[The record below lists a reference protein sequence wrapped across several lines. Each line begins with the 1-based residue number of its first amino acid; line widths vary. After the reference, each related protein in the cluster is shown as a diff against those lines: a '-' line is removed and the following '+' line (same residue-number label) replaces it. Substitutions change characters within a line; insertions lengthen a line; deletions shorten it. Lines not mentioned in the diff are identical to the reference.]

1 MKRRLS
7 EIFIFAPMTSPV
19 KVKSKDNNRK
29 TNPANEKVLHQ
40 VMRLQIPKNV
50 NIKIE
55 IKD

>member
-29 TNPANEKVLHQ
+29 TNPA
-40 VMRLQIPKNV
+40 KNK
-50 NIKIE
+50 IKSSFSITCL
-55 IKD
+55 